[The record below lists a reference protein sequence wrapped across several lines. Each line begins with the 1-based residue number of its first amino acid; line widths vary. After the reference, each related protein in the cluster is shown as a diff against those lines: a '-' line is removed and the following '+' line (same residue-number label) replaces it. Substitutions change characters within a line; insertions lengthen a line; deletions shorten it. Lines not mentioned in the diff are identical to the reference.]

1 MYHNPREKSKN
12 MLNVKIFVF
21 NPFME
26 NTLVVYDDHTREAA
40 IVDCGCLYDTERNEL
55 KKFIADNNLCVKY
68 LLNTHLHLDH
78 QFGNAWAAAEYGV
91 LPLAHRNDEKLI
103 DNLPS
108 QAMLFGIPD
117 SVDAQPLGGYI
128 AEGDEIKIG
137 SSILKAIFVPGHSA
151 GSLCFYS
158 ASDGI
163 LIAGDVLFAGSI
175 GRTDLPGGDFDLLT
189 NGIREKLFT
198 LPLDTKVYPGH
209 GPTTSIDREIH
220 SNPFF

>member
-1 MYHNPREKSKN
+1 
-12 MLNVKIFVF
+12 MLSVKIFVF

-55 KKFIADNNLCVKY
+55 KKFIADNNLVIKY

-137 SSILKAIFVPGHSA
+137 GSNLKAIFVPGHSA

-163 LIAGDVLFAGSI
+163 LIVGDVLFAGSI

-209 GPTTSIDREIH
+209 GPTTSIDREIN

>member
-1 MYHNPREKSKN
+1 
-12 MLNVKIFVF
+12 MLSVKIFVF

-55 KKFIADNNLCVKY
+55 KKFIADNNLRVKY

-209 GPTTSIDREIH
+209 GPTTTIDREIH

>member
-1 MYHNPREKSKN
+1 

-55 KKFIADNNLCVKY
+55 KKFIADNNLSVKY

-137 SSILKAIFVPGHSA
+137 GSNLKAIFVPGHSA

-189 NGIREKLFT
+189 NGIREKLFI
-198 LPLDTKVYPGH
+198 LPLDTKVYSGH

>member
-1 MYHNPREKSKN
+1 
-12 MLNVKIFVF
+12 MLSVKIFVF

-55 KKFIADNNLCVKY
+55 KKFIADNNLVIKY

-128 AEGDEIKIG
+128 AEGDEITIG
-137 SSILKAIFVPGHSA
+137 SSKLKAIFVPGHSA

-163 LIAGDVLFAGSI
+163 LIVGDVLFAGSI

-209 GPTTSIDREIH
+209 GPTTSIDREIN

>member
-1 MYHNPREKSKN
+1 
-12 MLNVKIFVF
+12 
-21 NPFME
+21 ME
-26 NTLVVYDDHTREAA
+26 NTLVVYDNHTREAA

-55 KKFIADNNLCVKY
+55 KKFITDNNLIVKY

>member
-1 MYHNPREKSKN
+1 
-12 MLNVKIFVF
+12 MLSVKIFVF

-55 KKFIADNNLCVKY
+55 KKFIADNNLRVKY

-128 AEGDEIKIG
+128 AEGDEITIG
-137 SSILKAIFVPGHSA
+137 SSKLKAIFVPGHSA

-163 LIAGDVLFAGSI
+163 LIVGDVLFAGSI

-209 GPTTSIDREIH
+209 GPTTSIDREIN

>member
-1 MYHNPREKSKN
+1 
-12 MLNVKIFVF
+12 MLSVKIFVF

-55 KKFIADNNLCVKY
+55 KKFIADNNLVIKY

-128 AEGDEIKIG
+128 AEGDEIIIG
-137 SSILKAIFVPGHSA
+137 SSKLKAIFVPGHSA

-163 LIAGDVLFAGSI
+163 LIVGDVLFAGSI

>member
-1 MYHNPREKSKN
+1 
-12 MLNVKIFVF
+12 MLSVKIFVF

-128 AEGDEIKIG
+128 AEGDEITIG
-137 SSILKAIFVPGHSA
+137 SSKLKAIFVPGHSA

-163 LIAGDVLFAGSI
+163 LIVGDVLFAGSI

>member
-1 MYHNPREKSKN
+1 
-12 MLNVKIFVF
+12 MLSVKIFVF

-40 IVDCGCLYDTERNEL
+40 IVDCGCLYDMERNEL
-55 KKFIADNNLCVKY
+55 KKFIADNNLSVKY

-117 SVDAQPLGGYI
+117 SVDAQPRGGYI
-128 AEGDEIKIG
+128 AEGDEITIG
-137 SSILKAIFVPGHSA
+137 SSKLKAIFVPGHSA

-163 LIAGDVLFAGSI
+163 LIVGDVLFAGSI

>member
-1 MYHNPREKSKN
+1 
-12 MLNVKIFVF
+12 MLSVKIFVF

-55 KKFIADNNLCVKY
+55 KKFSADNNLSVKY

-128 AEGDEIKIG
+128 AEGDEITIG
-137 SSILKAIFVPGHSA
+137 SSKLKAIFVPGHSA

-198 LPLDTKVYPGH
+198 LPLNTKVYPGH

>member
-1 MYHNPREKSKN
+1 
-12 MLNVKIFVF
+12 MLSVKIFVF

-40 IVDCGCLYDTERNEL
+40 IVDCGCLYDMERNEL
-55 KKFIADNNLCVKY
+55 KKFIADNNLSVKY

-128 AEGDEIKIG
+128 AEGDEITIG
-137 SSILKAIFVPGHSA
+137 SSKLKAIFVPGHSA

-163 LIAGDVLFAGSI
+163 LIVGDVLFAGSI

>member
-1 MYHNPREKSKN
+1 MLSVKN
-12 MLNVKIFVF
+12 FVF

-26 NTLVVYDDHTREAA
+26 NTLVVYDETTLEAA
-40 IVDCGCLYDTERNEL
+40 IVDCGCLYETERREL
-55 KKFIADNNLCVKY
+55 KKFIDDNRLKVKY

-91 LPLAHRNDEKLI
+91 LPRADRNDEKLI

-128 AEGDEIKIG
+128 AEGDEITIG
-137 SSILKAIFVPGHSA
+137 SSKLKAIFVPGHSA

-163 LIAGDVLFAGSI
+163 LIVGDVLFAGSI

>member
-1 MYHNPREKSKN
+1 

-40 IVDCGCLYDTERNEL
+40 IVDWGCLYDTERNEL
-55 KKFIADNNLCVKY
+55 KKFIADNNLSVKY

-137 SSILKAIFVPGHSA
+137 GSNLKAIFVPGHSA

>member
-1 MYHNPREKSKN
+1 
-12 MLNVKIFVF
+12 MLSVKIFVF

-55 KKFIADNNLCVKY
+55 KKFIADN
-68 LLNTHLHLDH
+68 
-78 QFGNAWAAAEYGV
+78 
-91 LPLAHRNDEKLI
+91 
-103 DNLPS
+103 NLPS

>member
-1 MYHNPREKSKN
+1 
-12 MLNVKIFVF
+12 MLSVKIFVF

-26 NTLVVYDDHTREAA
+26 NTLVVYDNHTREAA

-55 KKFIADNNLCVKY
+55 KKFIADNNLSVKY

-128 AEGDEIKIG
+128 AEGDEITIG
-137 SSILKAIFVPGHSA
+137 SSKLKAIFVPGHSA

-163 LIAGDVLFAGSI
+163 LIVGDVLFAGSI

>member
-1 MYHNPREKSKN
+1 
-12 MLNVKIFVF
+12 MLSVKIFVF

-55 KKFIADNNLCVKY
+55 KKFITDNNLSVKY

-128 AEGDEIKIG
+128 AEGDEITIG
-137 SSILKAIFVPGHSA
+137 SSKLKAIFVPGHSA

-163 LIAGDVLFAGSI
+163 LIVGDVLFAGSI